1 MKNKLL
7 INKIALLL
15 FVSVGLNLFLVYPTL
30 TQKATQIKAVLRKD
44 KTTQTAVA
52 TATEVSTQESQ
63 AIFEE
68 INPSEGISLNVS
80 YGKLGPKMLDQGVID
95 LQKFKDAYLKSGK
108 PFYEDL
114 EKILVD
120 GSDETIVINQ
130 ENSYFLLNFF
140 WAVGLSNKSKI
151 LTEGEMM
158 QYGGIQ
164 GVGNFASTGGWTLGK
179 SDAVKYYA
187 KGNLI
192 PLTAAQEELVKKV
205 AANIFRPCCNNSTAF
220 PDCNHGM
227 ALLGILELMAVN
239 GASEDEMYNTSKYIN
254 AYWFPGNY
262 YDLAV
267 YFKNKEG
274 KSFDQIDA
282 RILLSKDFSSASGSQ
297 QSKRWLIDQGIVAE
311 PPKRNGGCGV

>member
-1 MKNKLL
+1 MKNKILK
-7 INKIALLL
+7 NKIVLLL
-15 FVSVGLNLFLVYPTL
+15 FVSVGLNLFQILPAL
-30 TQKATQIKAVLRKD
+30 TKKATDIKAVFRKD
-44 KTTQTAVA
+44 KLTQA
-52 TATEVSTQESQ
+52 TVVTGSQASSQESQ

-68 INPSEGISLNVS
+68 INPSRGISLNVS
-80 YGKLGPKMLDQGVID
+80 YGQLGPKMVDQGVID

-114 EKILVD
+114 ERILTD

-140 WAVGLSNKSKI
+140 WAVGLSNKTKL
-151 LTEGEMM
+151 LTEGEMT
-158 QYGGIQ
+158 QYGGIE
-164 GVGNFASTGGWTLGK
+164 GVKNFASTGGWTLGK
-179 SDAVKYYA
+179 SDAMKYYS

-192 PLTAAQEELVKKV
+192 PLTAAQEELVEKV
-205 AANIFRPCCNNSTAF
+205 AASIFRPCCNNSTAF

-227 ALLGILELMAVN
+227 ALLGILEIMAAN
-239 GASEDEMYNTSKYIN
+239 GASEEDMYNTSKYIN

-282 RILLSKDFSSASGSQ
+282 RTLLSKDFSSASGSQ
-297 QSKRWLIDQGIVAE
+297 QAKRWLIDQGIVAE